1 MTEKEL
7 RERDIKDA
15 VKSRYAKAIQGSSS
29 CCGRSATQEG
39 TQVDSCCAPTTVEQ
53 KGGMVKIAGYDQ
65 GELSR
70 LPADAVQNSFGCGT
84 PLAFAG
90 VQPGQTVLDIG
101 SGAGIDC
108 FIAAEKVGPTGK
120 VIGLD
125 MTPEMIERARQNAK
139 AAGVTNVEF
148 RFGDAERMPVED
160 SAVDWVISNCV
171 INLSPDKPAVF
182 GEIGRILRPGGRISI
197 SDIVAQDLPEAVR
210 QSREAWTG
218 CLAGAISEETYVR
231 GLEEAGLRDV
241 RVTSRIVY
249 DASQLKGLFGSS
261 CCGAGAGQDAA
272 ALSDAAAGNIWS
284 ARFEG
289 VKPQPAS
296 VVAEVTIEP
305 ATQDDVPAVEA
316 FPTEAG
322 LPTDVAPHL
331 PDFLVAR
338 HQGKVM
344 GCTGMETHG
353 ADALFRS
360 LAVSPAYRGAGVGR
374 RLYEALVERARAK
387 QVERAYLLTTTIA
400 PLAESWGFQRIDR
413 KDVPAAIRETTQFQ
427 GACCA
432 SAVAMWQDL
441 RGCSPPTCA
450 GTRKRFVD
458 PVGTDERWAAR
469 SAQRGQHG

>member
-1 MTEKEL
+1 MTEREL

-29 CCGRSATQEG
+29 CCGRSVSQEG
-39 TQVDSCCAPTTVEQ
+39 TQADSCHAPAIVEQ

-70 LPADAVQNSFGCGT
+70 LPADALQNSFGCGT

-90 VQPGQTVLDIG
+90 VGPGQTVLDIG

-139 AAGVTNVEF
+139 VVGLANVEF
-148 RFGDAERMPVED
+148 RVGEAEKMPVED
-160 SAVDWVISNCV
+160 TSVDWVISNCV

-210 QSREAWTG
+210 QSRDAWTR

-231 GLEEAGLRDV
+231 GLEKAGLRDV

-249 DASQLKGLFGSS
+249 DASQLKGLFGGF

-272 ALSDAAAGNIWS
+272 ALADAAAGNIWS

-289 VKPQPAS
+289 VKPQPTSAA
-296 VVAEVTIEP
+296 AEVT
-305 ATQDDVPAVEA
+305 VEA
-316 FPTEAG
+316 AKKGDRSAIESLLTEEG
-322 LPTDVAPHL
+322 LPTDVASHL
-331 PDFLVAR
+331 GDFLVAR
-338 HQGKVM
+338 HHGRVV
-344 GCTGMETHG
+344 GCVGMEIRG

-360 LAVSPAYRGAGVGR
+360 LAVIPDYREAGIGR
-374 RLYEALVERARAK
+374 RLYDALVENALRK
-387 QVERAYLLTTTIA
+387 GVQKAYLLTATIVS
-400 PLAESWGFQRIDR
+400 LAESWGFQRLARDE
-413 KDVPAAIRETTQFQ
+413 VPEAIRDTAQFR
-427 GACCA
+427 GECCV
-432 SAVAMWQDL
+432 SAVAMWKDL
-441 RGCSPPTCA
+441 TAQPSKCCSC
-450 GTRKRFVD
+450 
-458 PVGTDERWAAR
+458 
-469 SAQRGQHG
+469 S